1 MGTVAVLFRV
11 YTEAGKEEAVRK
23 EIVEKLKPKG
33 SQLEEVAFG
42 IKTIKVL
49 FWHEDTQGSSEIEER
64 IKKIAGVSEVQ
75 IVEESLV

>member
-11 YTEAGKEEAVRK
+11 YTDGGKEESVRK
-23 EIVEKLKPKG
+23 EIVDKLKPKG
-33 SQLEEVAFG
+33 SQLEDVAFG

-49 FWHEDTQGSSEIEER
+49 FWHEDSVGSSGIEEQ
-64 IKKIAGVSEVQ
+64 IKKIPGVNEVE